1 MHFMPKLPKSFP
13 YLALLVVLSLPALA
27 PLAAPGYFFDA
38 HDGRHSVFYLMQ
50 FDASLRDSASWGA
63 LWPRWAMHHIQ
74 GYGYPTFIIQAPLG
88 FYLGE
93 FFVLLGATYT
103 SAAKLAWAT
112 GFLLSGWGMFA
123 LVSCWAGEP
132 GSKGAEEPGS
142 KGARE
147 PGSRGAEEQE
157 SNVLTA
163 SPHHRVP
170 ASPRQLA
177 ALIAALLYVYI
188 PYHLV
193 DIYVRGALND
203 ALLLAWFPWTVLAF
217 DRLIALDAQPGWSR
231 RLAVALLSLAG
242 TLLTH
247 TFALISFV
255 PLLVLFVLFRL
266 WVKYREIQRGGAEEA
281 RRAAERKERKRVKEQ
296 KKESAY
302 FPVLPRPIMLSL
314 AAGVGALLLC
324 ATFLLP
330 LLLEGARFLDSD
342 VYTGST
348 YQLDRHFVYFGQFFN
363 PTWNFGYSNPGVI
376 DDGMSFQIGAVAL
389 VIALAA
395 PFLLAARWSTLP
407 LRRRALLAFFAAA
420 TIALL
425 WLMTPWSRALWG
437 SVEAVAQVLQF
448 PWRLLALVD
457 FTACVLAG
465 LLLSSFGAEEQRSR
479 GAREGRN
486 TSNPPIAPSPLLPI
500 IPAPLLPIPL
510 APLLLLIPLA
520 SAPYLTAQLQTVEPW
535 REDGRAVY
543 RFEREHPDM
552 IAYTAWVDDSAVP
565 IVDSPM
571 SADYAADDYA
581 ESRGRTTDLT
591 RLTITQGTGQVLRH
605 DSAGASA
612 GGIVQ
617 METAGT
623 VQINVYYFPGWRVRV
638 DGERVE
644 QRISQPLGLIEID
657 VPPGEHLIEARMES
671 TPVRTAG
678 TIVSWAM
685 VLVVGG
691 LLVWPVVGNRRR
703 SRMLK
708 SNQTLV

>member
-1 MHFMPKLPKSFP
+1 MAWFRYRVNP
-13 YLALLVVLSLPALA
+13 YLILLFILSLPALA

-50 FDASLRDSASWGA
+50 FDASLRDGAGWGA

-103 SAAKLAWAT
+103 GAAKLAWAT

-123 LVSCWAGEP
+123 LVSHWAGE
-132 GSKGAEEPGS
+132 
-142 KGARE
+142 R
-147 PGSRGAEEQE
+147 GSREE
-157 SNVLTA
+157 SLRDPVFL
-163 SPHHRVP
+163 SSHY
-170 ASPRQLA
+170 LA

-217 DRLIALDAQPGWSR
+217 DRLIALGDEPGWSR
-231 RLAVALLSLAG
+231 RLVLAMLALAG

-255 PLLVLFVLFRL
+255 PLLIAFVLFRL
-266 WVKYREIQRGGAEEA
+266 FVKFRESYRGAAGSTQRDAEIEASERAEKSA
-281 RRAAERKERKRVKEQ
+281 FIRV
-296 KKESAY
+296 Y
-302 FPVLPRPIMLSL
+302 LRLIFLPL
-314 AAGVGALLLC
+314 AAGAGALLLC

-330 LLLEGARFLDSD
+330 LLLEGARYLDSE

-348 YQLDRHFVYFGQFFN
+348 YQLDRHFVYFGQLFN
-363 PTWNFGYSNPGVI
+363 PTWGFGYSNPGVI
-376 DDGMSFQIGAVAL
+376 DDGMSFQVGIVAL
-389 VIALAA
+389 VLALGA

-407 LRRRALLAFFAAA
+407 PRRLAFLAFFAAA
-420 TIALL
+420 TVALL

-437 SVEAVAQVLQF
+437 SVEVVAQVLQF

-457 FTACVLAG
+457 FAICVLAG
-465 LLLSSFGAEEQRSR
+465 LLLSSLGAGEQGSR
-479 GAREGRN
+479 EARVGRN
-486 TSNPPIAPSPLLPI
+486 TSDLPI
-500 IPAPLLPIPL
+500 TPAPPLPIPL
-510 APLLLLIPLA
+510 ATLLLLIPLA
-520 SAPYLTAQLQTVEPW
+520 SAPYLTVPLQTVEPW

-552 IAYTAWVDDSAVP
+552 IAYTAWVDDSARP
-565 IVDSPM
+565 FVDSPM
-571 SADYAADDYA
+571 SADYAADGYS
-581 ESRGRTTDLT
+581 ESRGRTHDLT
-591 RLTITQGTGQVLRH
+591 RLTITQGTGKVLRH

-612 GGIVQ
+612 GGVVQ
-617 METAGT
+617 METNGT
-623 VQINVYYFPGWRVRV
+623 TRINVYYFPGWQVRV
-638 DGERVE
+638 NGERVDY
-644 QRISQPLGLIEID
+644 RISQPLGLLEVD
-657 VPPGEHLIEARMES
+657 VPPGEHVIEARMGS

-678 TIVSWAM
+678 TLVSWAM
-685 VLVVGG
+685 GLVVAG
-691 LLVWPVVGNRRR
+691 LLMWPMRGAVNGLRGAD
-703 SRMLK
+703 
-708 SNQTLV
+708 

>member
-1 MHFMPKLPKSFP
+1 MSKLPKSFP
-13 YLALLVVLSLPALA
+13 YLALLVILSLPALA

-50 FDASLRDSASWGA
+50 FDASLRDGA

-103 SAAKLAWAT
+103 GAAKLAWAT

-123 LVSCWAGEP
+123 LVSRLGNGATKRNGGETQ
-132 GSKGAEEPGS
+132 K
-142 KGARE
+142 
-147 PGSRGAEEQE
+147 
-157 SNVLTA
+157 SNAV
-163 SPHHRVP
+163 S
-170 ASPRQLA
+170 ASPRPLA

-217 DRLIALDAQPGWSR
+217 DRLLALADQPGTSR
-231 RLAVALLSLAG
+231 RLAVATLALAG

-255 PLLVLFVLFRL
+255 PLLIAFVLFRL
-266 WVKYREIQRGGAEEA
+266 FVKFREVQRKSAAETP
-281 RRAAERKERKRVKEQ
+281 RAERKSEEK
-296 KKESAY
+296 SAS
-302 FPVLPRPIMLSL
+302 FRVLPRPIFLSL

-330 LLLEGARFLDSD
+330 LLLEGARYLDSE

-348 YQLDRHFVYFGQFFN
+348 YRLDRHFVYFGQFFS
-363 PTWNFGYSNPGVI
+363 PLWGFGYSNPGVI
-376 DDGMSFQIGAVAL
+376 DDGMSFQVGVIAL
-389 VIALAA
+389 VVALAA
-395 PFLLAARWSTLP
+395 PFLLATRWSALG
-407 LRRRALLAFFAAA
+407 RRQRAYLAFFATA
-420 TIALL
+420 TVALL
-425 WLMTPWSRALWG
+425 WLMTPGSRALWN
-437 SVEAVAQVLQF
+437 SVATAAQVLQF
-448 PWRLLALVD
+448 PWRLLALAN
-457 FTACVLAG
+457 FTICILVG
-465 LLLSSFGAEEQRSR
+465 LSIGEIESWQEGAS
-479 GAREGRN
+479 
-486 TSNPPIAPSPLLPI
+486 TSHSALRTPYSLPLLPI
-500 IPAPLLPIPL
+500 SL

-520 SAPYLTAQLQTVEPW
+520 SAPYLTAQLQPVEPW
-535 REDGRAVY
+535 REDGRAIY

-552 IAYTAWVDDSAVP
+552 IAYTAWVDKGAEP

-571 SADYAADDYA
+571 SADYEAADYT
-581 ESRGRTTDLT
+581 ESHGRTHDLT

-605 DSAGASA
+605 DSAGSSA
-612 GGIVQ
+612 GGVVQ

-623 VQINVYYFPGWRVRV
+623 VRINVYYFPGWRVWV
-638 DGERVE
+638 DGERVDS
-644 QRISQPLGLIEID
+644 RIAQPLGLLEVD
-657 VPPGEHLIEARMES
+657 VPPGEHVIEARMGT

-678 TIVSWAM
+678 TLVSWAM

-691 LLVWPVVGNRRR
+691 LWLWPAVRNRKL
-703 SRMLK
+703 STD
-708 SNQTLV
+708 S